1 MTLADTPT
9 SQRKS
14 LPSFARR
21 LAIALAA
28 TLVGA
33 LAVSASWLM
42 HRPVGY
48 SGNAHTSSLI
58 SPDFASGFDVAWEVT
73 GEDLGVG
80 GSLYAYEEVDGRL
93 VALFGEKGQPST
105 LVGLDLSGE
114 KPSVLWHRE
123 VPDVDSPMFAWE
135 DSVVVAGQTIRVA
148 DGEVTAT
155 WEMPLPAN
163 ATSRFSDSDY
173 SRFSNSD
180 KKAFINVGGDQVD
193 PSSASFSRVT
203 WPVVV
208 VCYPRDKPYGVQDF
222 DYLCLGWNKDGTEAW
237 RYKMT
242 FSRYDLQGP
251 GGIPLPVTAVNGYVP
266 VSRNF
271 GYEDRQVGAFLH
283 LADGVLVESATYNA
297 DALVPVAD
305 GWLLGGAMPDDP
317 QQRALVTLAPDG
329 TEVSR
334 TRLGYPL
341 MNVDPLMKLS
351 DLDFVKCWDEDGNV
365 VRPTSEQVASTLT
378 SGEFPWTSVCVQ
390 SDQHSK
396 KGFSML
402 NGHRLMATNGA
413 GGAENGT
420 YPESLIPA
428 TDGSLILSLPPE
440 DKDSTD
446 KNPPMNLYATP
457 SGIQLASLEDVGV
470 RYAQPFYDDLLITS
484 PTIDSPGAILRSYL
498 GMYPHSD
505 TVIMGITPKRAS

>member
-9 SQRKS
+9 SQRKP
-14 LPSFARR
+14 LPSFVRR

-73 GEDLGVG
+73 ASDLGVS
-80 GSLYAYEEVDGRL
+80 GSLWNYVKVDGFI
-93 VALFGEKGQPST
+93 VAVFGEKDQPST
-105 LVGLDLSGE
+105 FIGLDLSGE
-114 KPSVLWHRE
+114 KPSVLWRRE
-123 VPDVDSPMFAWE
+123 MPTVDGPMFVWE
-135 DSVVVAGQTIRVA
+135 DSIVVAGQTIRVS

-155 WEMPLPAN
+155 WEMPLPAD
-163 ATSRFSDSDY
+163 ATTRFELHDT
-173 SRFSNSD
+173 
-180 KKAFINVGGDQVD
+180 AALINVGGAQVN
-193 PSSASFSRVT
+193 PGYTRFLRVT
-203 WPVVV
+203 WPVIV

-237 RYKMT
+237 RYKVN
-242 FSRYDLQGP
+242 FSPYNLQGP
-251 GGIPLPVTAVNGYVP
+251 GIPLSATPVDGYVP
-266 VSRNF
+266 VSRNYNY
-271 GYEDRQVGAFLH
+271 GDRKVGAFLH
-283 LADGVLVESATYNA
+283 LADGVLVESATYNP

-305 GWLLGGAMPDDP
+305 GWLLGGAMPDNP

-334 TRLGYPL
+334 TRLA
-341 MNVDPLMKLS
+341 DPLMKLS

-365 VRPTSEQVASTLT
+365 VRPTSEQAATTLT
-378 SGEFPWTSVCVQ
+378 SGEATWAHLCTNH
-390 SDQHSK
+390 DRDT
-396 KGFSML
+396 GFSGVTNI
-402 NGHRLMATNGA
+402 NGRRLKVTNEA
-413 GGAENGT
+413 GDSQYGS
-420 YPESLIPA
+420 YPDSMIPA
-428 TDGSLILSLPPE
+428 TDGSLMLSQPPE

-498 GMYPHSD
+498 GMYPHPD
-505 TVIMGITPKRAS
+505 TVLMGITPRRAG

>member
-1 MTLADTPT
+1 MNLPKKLTSLREALPT
-9 SQRKS
+9 ILRC
-14 LPSFARR
+14 

-33 LAVSASWLM
+33 LAVGASWLM

-48 SGNAHTSSLI
+48 SGDAHTSSLI

-73 GEDLGVG
+73 AADLGVG
-80 GSLYAYEEVDGRL
+80 GSLRAYEEIDGLL

-114 KPSVLWHRE
+114 KPSVLWRRE
-123 VPDVDSPMFAWE
+123 VSAVDSPMFAWE
-135 DSVVVAGQTIRVA
+135 DSVVVAGQTIRVS

-155 WEMPLPAN
+155 WDTPLPAD
-163 ATSRFSDSDY
+163 ATSRFVQGDDE
-173 SRFSNSD
+173 
-180 KKAFINVGGDQVD
+180 AFINVGGAQVN
-193 PSSASFSRVT
+193 PGYTRFSRVT
-203 WPVVV
+203 WPVIVI
-208 VCYPRDKPYGVQDF
+208 CYPRDKPYGVQDF

-237 RYKMT
+237 RYEV
-242 FSRYDLQGP
+242 SLSSEDLQGP
-251 GGIPLPVTAVNGYVP
+251 GLPLPVTAVDGYVP

-271 GYEDRQVGAFLH
+271 NYEDRQVGAFLH

-297 DALVPVAD
+297 RGLQPVAD
-305 GWLLGGAMPDDP
+305 GWLLEGGTNDP
-317 QQRALVTLAPDG
+317 RQRLLVTLAPDG

-334 TRLGYPL
+334 TLLANPL
-341 MNVDPLMKLS
+341 IHVS
-351 DLDFVKCWDEDGNV
+351 DVGSATCWDEDGRV
-365 VRPTSEQVASTLT
+365 ARPTSEQATSTLT
-378 SGEFPWTSVCVQ
+378 SGEFPWASVCVQ
-390 SDQHSK
+390 RNQNST

-428 TDGSLILSLPPE
+428 TDGSLILSQPPE

-446 KNPPMNLYATP
+446 KNPPMNLYTAP
-457 SGIQLASLEDVGV
+457 SGIQLASLEDVGLHD
-470 RYAQPFYDDLLITS
+470 AIPLYDDLLVAS
-484 PTIDSPGAILRSYL
+484 PAHPDSWLARQRALL
-498 GMYPHSD
+498 GTYPHPD
-505 TVIMGITPKRAS
+505 TVLMGITPKRAS

>member
-1 MTLADTPT
+1 MMLADTPT
-9 SQRKS
+9 SQRKP
-14 LPSFARR
+14 LPSFVRR

-73 GEDLGVG
+73 ASDLGVS
-80 GSLYAYEEVDGRL
+80 GSLWNYVKVDGFI
-93 VALFGEKGQPST
+93 VAVFGEKDQPST
-105 LVGLDLSGE
+105 FIGLDLSGE
-114 KPSVLWHRE
+114 KPSVLWRRE
-123 VPDVDSPMFAWE
+123 MPTVDGPMFVWE
-135 DSVVVAGQTIRVA
+135 DSIVVAGQTIRVS

-155 WEMPLPAN
+155 WEMPLPAD
-163 ATSRFSDSDY
+163 ATTRFELHDT
-173 SRFSNSD
+173 
-180 KKAFINVGGDQVD
+180 AALINVGGAQVN
-193 PSSASFSRVT
+193 PGYTRFLRVT
-203 WPVVV
+203 WPVIV

-237 RYKMT
+237 RYKVN
-242 FSRYDLQGP
+242 FSPYNLQGP
-251 GGIPLPVTAVNGYVP
+251 GIPLSATPVDGYVP

-271 GYEDRQVGAFLH
+271 NDWDRKVGAFLH
-283 LADGVLVESATYNA
+283 LADGVLVESATYDP

-334 TRLGYPL
+334 TRLA
-341 MNVDPLMKLS
+341 DPLMKLS

-365 VRPTSEQVASTLT
+365 VRPTSEQAATTLT
-378 SGEFPWTSVCVQ
+378 SGEATWAHLCTNH
-390 SDQHSK
+390 DRDT
-396 KGFSML
+396 GFSGVTNI
-402 NGHRLMATNGA
+402 NGRRLKVTNEA
-413 GGAENGT
+413 GDSQYGS
-420 YPESLIPA
+420 YPDSMIPA
-428 TDGSLILSLPPE
+428 TDGSLMLSQPPE

-457 SGIQLASLEDVGV
+457 SGIQLASLEDAGV

-498 GMYPHSD
+498 GMYPHPD
-505 TVIMGITPKRAS
+505 TVLMGITPKRAS

>member
-1 MTLADTPT
+1 MNLPKKLT
-9 SQRKS
+9 SWREA
-14 LPSFARR
+14 LPVLLRC

-33 LAVSASWLM
+33 LAVGASWRA

-48 SGNAHTSSLI
+48 SGNARVSSTL

-73 GEDLGVG
+73 ATDLGVG

-114 KPSVLWHRE
+114 NPSVLWRRE

-163 ATSRFSDSDY
+163 ATSRFERYDH
-173 SRFSNSD
+173 
-180 KKAFINVGGDQVD
+180 KALINVGGNQVD
-193 PSSASFSRVT
+193 PSSAGFLRVT
-203 WPVVV
+203 WPVIV
-208 VCYPRDKPYGVQDF
+208 VCYPRDMARAVQDF

-237 RYKMT
+237 RYKVNVYL
-242 FSRYDLQGP
+242 SPYDLQGP
-251 GGIPLPVTAVNGYVP
+251 GIPLPVTAVDGYVP
-266 VSRNF
+266 VSPNF
-271 GYEDRQVGAFLH
+271 GYEDRPVGAFLH
-283 LADGVLVESATYNA
+283 LADGVLVESTTYNA

-305 GWLLGGAMPDDP
+305 GWLLEGATDDP

-334 TRLGYPL
+334 TRL
-341 MNVDPLMKLS
+341 VDPLMKLS

-365 VRPTSEQVASTLT
+365 VRPTSEQAASTLT
-378 SGEFPWTSVCVQ
+378 SGEFPWASVCVQ
-390 SDQHSK
+390 RDQHSE

-402 NGHRLMATNGA
+402 NGRRLMATNGVS
-413 GGAENGT
+413 GSENGT

-428 TDGSLILSLPPE
+428 TDGSLILSQPPE

-446 KNPPMNLYATP
+446 KNPPMNLYAAP
-457 SGIQLASLEDVGV
+457 SGIQLASLEDVGAHH
-470 RYAQPFYDDLLITS
+470 AQPFYDDLLITS

-498 GMYPHSD
+498 GMYPHPD
-505 TVIMGITPKRAS
+505 TVLMGITPKRAG

>member
-9 SQRKS
+9 SQRKP
-14 LPSFARR
+14 LPSFVRR

-73 GEDLGVG
+73 ASDLGVS
-80 GSLYAYEEVDGRL
+80 GSLWNYVKVDGFI
-93 VALFGEKGQPST
+93 VAVFGEKDQPST
-105 LVGLDLSGE
+105 FIGLDLSGE
-114 KPSVLWHRE
+114 KPSVLWRRE
-123 VPDVDSPMFAWE
+123 MPTVDGPMFVWE
-135 DSVVVAGQTIRVA
+135 DSIVVAGQTIRVS

-155 WEMPLPAN
+155 WEMPLPAD
-163 ATSRFSDSDY
+163 ATTRFELHDT
-173 SRFSNSD
+173 
-180 KKAFINVGGDQVD
+180 AALINVGGAQVN
-193 PSSASFSRVT
+193 PGYTRFLRVT
-203 WPVVV
+203 WPVIV

-237 RYKMT
+237 RYKVN
-242 FSRYDLQGP
+242 FSPYNLQGP
-251 GGIPLPVTAVNGYVP
+251 GIPLSATPVDGYVP
-266 VSRNF
+266 VSRNYNY
-271 GYEDRQVGAFLH
+271 GDRKVGAFLH
-283 LADGVLVESATYNA
+283 LADGVLVESATYNP

-305 GWLLGGAMPDDP
+305 GWLLGGAMPDNP

-334 TRLGYPL
+334 TRLA
-341 MNVDPLMKLS
+341 DPLMKLS

-365 VRPTSEQVASTLT
+365 VRPTSEQAATTLT
-378 SGEFPWTSVCVQ
+378 SGEATWAHLCTNH
-390 SDQHSK
+390 DRDT
-396 KGFSML
+396 GFSGVTNI
-402 NGHRLMATNGA
+402 NGRRLKVTNEA
-413 GGAENGT
+413 GDSQYGS
-420 YPESLIPA
+420 YPDSMIPA
-428 TDGSLILSLPPE
+428 TDGSLMLSQPPE

-498 GMYPHSD
+498 GMYPHPD
-505 TVIMGITPKRAS
+505 TVLMGITPKRAS

>member
-1 MTLADTPT
+1 MNLPKKLT
-9 SQRKS
+9 SWREA
-14 LPSFARR
+14 LPVLLRC

-33 LAVSASWLM
+33 LAVGASWLM

-48 SGNAHTSSLI
+48 SGDAHTSSLI

-73 GEDLGVG
+73 AADLGVG
-80 GSLYAYEEVDGRL
+80 GSLRAYEEIDGLL

-114 KPSVLWHRE
+114 KPSVLWRRE
-123 VPDVDSPMFAWE
+123 VSAVDSPMFAWE
-135 DSVVVAGQTIRVA
+135 DSVVVAGQTIRVS

-155 WEMPLPAN
+155 WDTPLPTD
-163 ATSRFSDSDY
+163 ATSRFVQSDDE
-173 SRFSNSD
+173 
-180 KKAFINVGGDQVD
+180 AFINVGGDHVD
-193 PSSASFSRVT
+193 PGHTGFSRVT

-237 RYKMT
+237 RYEV
-242 FSRYDLQGP
+242 SLSSEDLQGP
-251 GGIPLPVTAVNGYVP
+251 GLPLPVTAVDGYVP

-271 GYEDRQVGAFLH
+271 NYEDRPVSAFLH

-297 DALVPVAD
+297 RGLHPVAD
-305 GWLLGGAMPDDP
+305 GWLLEGGTNDP
-317 QQRALVTLAPDG
+317 RQRLLVTLAPDG

-334 TRLGYPL
+334 TLL
-341 MNVDPLMKLS
+341 ADPLIHVS
-351 DLDFVKCWDEDGNV
+351 DVGSATCWDEEGRV
-365 VRPTSEQVASTLT
+365 ARPTSEQATSTLT
-378 SGEFPWTSVCVQ
+378 SGEFPWASVCVQ
-390 SDQHSK
+390 RNQNST

-428 TDGSLILSLPPE
+428 TDGSLILSQPPE

-446 KNPPMNLYATP
+446 KNPPMNLYAAP
-457 SGIQLASLEDVGV
+457 SGIQLASLEDVGLHDAV
-470 RYAQPFYDDLLITS
+470 PFYDDLLIAS
-484 PTIDSPGAILRSYL
+484 PTRSDSWLTRLRSFL
-498 GMYPHSD
+498 GFYPHPD
-505 TVIMGITPKRAS
+505 TVLMGITPKRAG

>member
-1 MTLADTPT
+1 MMLADTPT
-9 SQRKS
+9 SQRKP
-14 LPSFARR
+14 LPSFVRR

-73 GEDLGVG
+73 ASDLGVS
-80 GSLYAYEEVDGRL
+80 GSLWNYVKVDGFI
-93 VALFGEKGQPST
+93 VAVFGEKDQPST
-105 LVGLDLSGE
+105 FIGLDLSGE
-114 KPSVLWHRE
+114 KPSVLWRRE
-123 VPDVDSPMFAWE
+123 MPTVDGPMFVWE
-135 DSVVVAGQTIRVA
+135 DSIVVAGQTIRVS

-155 WEMPLPAN
+155 WEMPLPAD
-163 ATSRFSDSDY
+163 ATTRFELHDT
-173 SRFSNSD
+173 
-180 KKAFINVGGDQVD
+180 AALINVGGAQVN
-193 PSSASFSRVT
+193 PGYTRFLRVT
-203 WPVVV
+203 WPVIV

-237 RYKMT
+237 RYKVN
-242 FSRYDLQGP
+242 FSPYNLQGP
-251 GGIPLPVTAVNGYVP
+251 GIPLSATPVDGYVP

-271 GYEDRQVGAFLH
+271 NDWDRKVGAFLH

-334 TRLGYPL
+334 TRLA
-341 MNVDPLMKLS
+341 DPLMKLS

-365 VRPTSEQVASTLT
+365 VRPTSEQAATTLT
-378 SGEFPWTSVCVQ
+378 SGEATWAHLCTNH
-390 SDQHSK
+390 DRDT
-396 KGFSML
+396 GFSGVTNI
-402 NGHRLMATNGA
+402 NGRRLKVTNEA
-413 GGAENGT
+413 GDSQYGS
-420 YPESLIPA
+420 YPDSMIPA
-428 TDGSLILSLPPE
+428 TDGSLMLSQPPE

-457 SGIQLASLEDVGV
+457 SGIQLASLEDAGV

-498 GMYPHSD
+498 GMYPHPD
-505 TVIMGITPKRAS
+505 TVLMGITPKRAS